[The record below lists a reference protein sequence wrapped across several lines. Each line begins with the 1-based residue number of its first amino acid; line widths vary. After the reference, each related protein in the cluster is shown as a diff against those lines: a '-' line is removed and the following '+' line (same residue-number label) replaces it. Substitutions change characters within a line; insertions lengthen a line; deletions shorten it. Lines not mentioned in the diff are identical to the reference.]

1 MRSEVR
7 RTTWGLVLVATLCPI
22 HQSYS
27 QPTPG
32 RSYEE
37 VVVNRHQDEL
47 QQIPGVS
54 SVVAGVNRVIVFA
67 FVHTDER
74 GEKPT
79 TLPLALQAIPTTLEG
94 LPVEIQPV
102 YSLPPPPGVVV
113 VQPFPPDPQTEACPP
128 ASVQA
133 WNLDHLEC
141 HAIAETCPEGFEET
155 MNYDWRFCIKDPNI
169 SWGMPDV
176 THPPIAGIPF
186 AQAQAILARHQ
197 ADLGQIP
204 GLTGYGVGAEGIE
217 VETDH
222 PEAVP
227 SAIGGVPVIVKPP
240 VYRVGA
246 DLRGYDLPQRSGPGQ

>member
-74 GEKPT
+74 G
-79 TLPLALQAIPTTLEG
+79 
-94 LPVEIQPV
+94 
-102 YSLPPPPGVVV
+102 
-113 VQPFPPDPQTEACPP
+113 
-128 ASVQA
+128 
-133 WNLDHLEC
+133 
-141 HAIAETCPEGFEET
+141 
-155 MNYDWRFCIKDPNI
+155 
-169 SWGMPDV
+169 
-176 THPPIAGIPF
+176 
-186 AQAQAILARHQ
+186 
-197 ADLGQIP
+197 
-204 GLTGYGVGAEGIE
+204 
-217 VETDH
+217 
-222 PEAVP
+222 
-227 SAIGGVPVIVKPP
+227 
-240 VYRVGA
+240 
-246 DLRGYDLPQRSGPGQ
+246 